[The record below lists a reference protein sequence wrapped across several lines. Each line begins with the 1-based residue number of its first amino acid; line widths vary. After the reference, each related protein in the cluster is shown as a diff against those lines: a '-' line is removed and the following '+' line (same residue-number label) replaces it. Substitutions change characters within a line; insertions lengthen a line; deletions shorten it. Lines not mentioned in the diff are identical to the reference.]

1 MDWNKVDKTF
11 DTVGRAA
18 DNAGKVVD
26 TAARV
31 GKGLLGG
38 FFLIVGVGMFI
49 WSVFWFNSR
58 INELDNYVLTTG
70 TVVEMEKSR
79 DDEGGWVYSPNVS
92 FKDKDGVEHIY
103 NSGHASDPPSYEIGE
118 KVELY
123 YNSTDPEDAFI
134 NSFIEKWVLG
144 LALVIVGLVL
154 VPIGIWMIISAF
166 RGDRRRDDIYSGVN
180 QTPGVRI
187 G

>member
-38 FFLIVGVGMFI
+38 FFLLVGIGMFI
-49 WSVFWFNSR
+49 WSVYWFNSR
-58 INELDNYVLTTG
+58 VNELDTYTLTTG
-70 TVVEMEKSR
+70 TVVELEKSR

-92 FKDKDGVEHIY
+92 FKDKNGVEYIY

-123 YNSTDPEDAFI
+123 YNSADPGDAFI
-134 NSFIEKWVLG
+134 NSFIEKWMLG
-144 LALVIVGLVL
+144 IVLVIVGLVL
-154 VPIGIWMIISAF
+154 VPIGIWLIISAI
-166 RGDRRRDDIYSGVN
+166 RGEKRAPQRY
-180 QTPGVRI
+180 TPNNEYTGVRI